1 MFCTHLDSSMNPEKV
16 EYASR
21 LKKAGNAS
29 RKEYDSRFDML
40 DKIVAFADA
49 FPSKS
54 KRKERVEEA
63 MVTELSGFNAQRL
76 DVMDVLLAQLM
87 DSEHK
92 LGLTL
97 QLDSMSLPMIAE
109 AKNLVD
115 ARRENFTPKMN
126 RSLKHLLTNPTSIEY
141 LKCFFRRRQMVEG
154 LQFWLEVQKY
164 RQLGDQPILLEVGAR
179 FIYDLYVSDGGFRQ
193 VNLASEDADP
203 IHAIME
209 QAAGINTRRGVATG
223 FDTGSSEAFSPLS
236 PRSNAPGVATLATA
250 KSKPSLM
257 SSANSQGSNSAGS
270 KSLKLFSSSPATSK
284 SGEPAGVFKRRSK
297 RNNIA
302 QLETPGTSNEMY
314 EGSSISDSNP
324 SSPVTSPR
332 SGSIPLSNKS
342 SPSSSSSPSAT
353 PRTSAST
360 TPSRSTMAPGSSEP
374 SPSTNPAK
382 SLKLPAQPTSYYTH
396 TLFDSA
402 ARSIQ
407 SLLED
412 NLDGF
417 HTSKYYRQMMS
428 HFRPLRSFQEF
439 VADVGGAPGN
449 KGGALSVLN
458 VSGRKS
464 SPAPLGASALAA
476 LLTPGHH
483 TANHIGAGS
492 MVSAN
497 AAAATS
503 DAGQT
508 GKHHN
513 RHEGDLYGGSS
524 EDHSDLVTETIDVY
538 RTLSLPSLTITCLC
552 PGTVDV
558 LGGCLDGSIIVLK
571 LDKQGV
577 ELESAELVPPGVI
590 EGRILNIFR
599 HAPSEVFI
607 LTDRGRV
614 ILLDLIKKK
623 PILKITKGDPFATG
637 LLRLDVNRVWIS
649 YGKTVQDWQ
658 WNTKKKKYVAMSTKE
673 LPKTITSMVRIE
685 NSVWVG
691 DELGGLTRLNIATLQ
706 PLGERIRVSQSSP
719 VHFIHRSE
727 YSTRLKN
734 FTSTTV
740 RVWVACRDGSL
751 NIYDPDGNF
760 VLKQDM
766 SVHDLPIVGAANLER
781 HVVLGSE
788 DGSLSVWRPDTMELE
803 ERVGKVHKD
812 SISAICCNSDQKLV
826 YTAGLDRLLGTWQS
840 RILPRQP
847 NTKMAQI
854 PHTAVSL
861 TKKAVR
867 GHRPRTA
874 SDAGVHTSESYRAA
888 VTAMSLGS
896 PPITSPLAQVS
907 MLSDAPDSSMSGD
920 LSSEDAFA
928 SAVGSGSFHLNDVS
942 PLRTA
947 HDLSSPL
954 STSPASFHIG
964 SLPSPTA
971 LSGGSSPVFMM
982 GAPSRSYNVTV
993 DSLLQVSKHPE
1004 DTQIFFGHRSG
1015 SGGTA
1020 RSGSGGR
1027 NFTVGALYLPSATP
1041 SEAET
1046 DLESPKQR
1054 LHRPRLA
1061 SVTEDYPSSTEN
1073 SVGTRSHYLSA
1084 RSNESAASNSSIDT
1098 H

>member
-1 MFCTHLDSSMNPEKV
+1 MNPEKV

-63 MVTELSGFNAQRL
+63 MVTELSSFNAQRL

-97 QLDSMSLPMIAE
+97 QLDSMSLPMVAE

-141 LKCFFRRRQMVEG
+141 LKCFFRRRKMVEG

-164 RQLGDQPILLEVGAR
+164 RQLGEQPILLEVGAR
-179 FIYDLYVSDGGFRQ
+179 FIYDLYVSEGGIRQ

-203 IHAIME
+203 IHAAFE
-209 QAAGINTRRGVATG
+209 QAAGVNTRRGIATG
-223 FDTGSSEAFSPLS
+223 FDTGSSDSAFSPLS
-236 PRSNAPGVATLATA
+236 PRLNAPGIATLATA

-257 SSANSQGSNSAGS
+257 SSANSQGSNNAGG
-270 KSLKLFSSSPATSK
+270 KSPKLFSSSPATSK
-284 SGEPAGVFKRRSK
+284 PSEPGVFKRRSK
-297 RNNIA
+297 RSNVA

-314 EGSSISDSNP
+314 EASSISDSNP

-332 SGSIPLSNKS
+332 SGSVLSNKS
-342 SPSSSSSPSAT
+342 SPSTSSSPSAT

-360 TPSRSTMAPGSSEP
+360 TPSRSALASGSSEP
-374 SPSTNPAK
+374 SPSTINPAK
-382 SLKLPAQPTSYYTH
+382 SLKLPTQPTSYYTH
-396 TLFDSA
+396 TMFDSA
-402 ARSIQ
+402 ARSIAM
-407 SLLED
+407 LLED

-417 HTSKYYRQMMS
+417 HTSVYYRQMMS

-439 VADVGGAPGN
+439 VADVGGAPGS

-483 TANHIGAGS
+483 TATHIGAGS

-503 DAGQT
+503 DAAHT

-538 RTLSLPSLTITCLC
+538 RTLSLPSLTVTCLC
-552 PGTVDV
+552 PGAVDV

-577 ELESAELVPPGVI
+577 EMESAELVPPGVV

-607 LTDRGRV
+607 LTDRGKV
-614 ILLDLIKKK
+614 ILLDLNKKK

-673 LPKTITSMVRIE
+673 LPKNITSMVRIE

-740 RVWVACRDGSL
+740 RVWVACRDGAL

-840 RILPRQP
+840 RALPRQS
-847 NTKMAQI
+847 KFAQI

-874 SDAGVHTSESYRAA
+874 SDAGVHSESLRAA
-888 VTAMSLGS
+888 AAVATAMSLGS
-896 PPITSPLAQVS
+896 PPIASPLAQVS
-907 MLSDAPDSSMSGD
+907 MLSDANDSSMSGD

-928 SAVGSGSFHLNDVS
+928 SAVGSGSFHLNDIS

-947 HDLSSPL
+947 PDLSSPM
-954 STSPASFHIG
+954 STSPGSFHIG

-982 GAPSRSYNVTV
+982 GAPSRSYNVTL

-1004 DTQIFFGHRSG
+1004 DTQIFFGNRSG
-1015 SGGTA
+1015 SGGAT

-1046 DLESPKQR
+1046 DLELPRQR
-1054 LHRPRLA
+1054 LHRPRLT

-1073 SVGTRSHYLSA
+1073 SGGTRSHYLSA